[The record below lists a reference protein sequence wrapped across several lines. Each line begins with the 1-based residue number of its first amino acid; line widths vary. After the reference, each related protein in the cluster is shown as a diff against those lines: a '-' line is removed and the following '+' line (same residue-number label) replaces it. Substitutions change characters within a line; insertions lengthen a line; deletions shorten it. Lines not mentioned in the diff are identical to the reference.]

1 MKNSALFKKILIILF
16 STALLCLTASFTV
29 SFTGVKKVGAYD
41 GDIAFS
47 RYTPVS
53 AMEIYDFGENPPN
66 DVYRDETV
74 TAMITGTN
82 TIVLY
87 TETANFQTVSDSG
100 FNSLRLIKRL
110 GADYLIVQDYNVIKK
125 IKITGEHTI
134 SELRDTSDSTVT
146 SNYFDVSDKYLVT
159 ASGEV
164 IKIYDVDG
172 DSVTGKSVQIT
183 GIDGNSPVSVF
194 GENVFFVRKNAIS
207 GESTLCKFNLNSSVP
222 EEKMCSVTKAEKIA
236 CDGRFLYYIDNSV
249 LKCVPING
257 GSEKTLNSSSTPY
270 DLGKIVAPTGI
281 CFYNG
286 KLLISDKGIN
296 AVSEFSVTDDAL
308 TFTGFAIANG
318 KTAFNRIGASG
329 QITDLCGNRL
339 AVLDNKKLTV
349 INDFNGDLYSYDNF
363 SYTAP
368 IGGEL
373 FDGYVFDD
381 FALGLNTTML
391 VDKTKKSARLFNFTD
406 NSFGDEISFQE
417 TLGRITDVYYLD
429 GYYYVLQLVSGESSF
444 GVTVLRSA
452 ENQLE
457 FTPIIRDESAF
468 VVNKLPVLTV
478 DVFGNV
484 YVTNTSDGYVY
495 KYEIKDGAYGTGAK
509 LSFAPNV
516 AGKIKEMRADLG
528 GNLFALTDDSVLCF
542 ADNRL
547 FTLKSATLGLR
558 KFSSFAMSYE
568 TKKVFVTLEGEEG
581 VFETISLP
589 NMDISAFTVPDD
601 YRLTDSCARDISDLK
616 LYELADDSNAYSVSV
631 LDVSDVKK
639 FEYDG
644 FIKNKTLS
652 GALVGKFDLSS
663 VITDGS
669 DSVTRTETFCVIATV
684 SQKGEASV
692 FVVNERNLKLIEPDV
707 SESTDE
713 KVYCATGV
721 RLYYLP
727 FITKDE
733 TYACSNGNDLV
744 WLKKAVEFSPTHVID
759 FLGAEFYFGT
769 YFDGQND
776 YKGYVPVK
784 FVTPVLAEDYHR
796 EKYSFA
802 TVDGVTVYSDEEM
815 TVQLKFLAD
824 GTKIKLLSA
833 SDGISKIAFDDD
845 GTWVVGYILSEK
857 IRNAGKNTLR
867 NVLIII
873 AVTTSVCATSI
884 YLLSK
889 KKEYK
894 D

>member
-1 MKNSALFKKILIILF
+1 MKNSALIRKSLILLF
-16 STALLCLTASFTV
+16 TTALLCLSTAFV
-29 SFTGVKKVGAYD
+29 AYFTGVKKVCAHD
-41 GDIAFS
+41 GDIALS
-47 RYTPVS
+47 RYTPAS

-87 TETANFQTVSDSG
+87 TEATGFETVSDNG
-100 FNSLRLIKRL
+100 FNSLRLIKCL
-110 GADYLIVQDYNVIKK
+110 GTDYLIVQDYNVIKK

-172 DSVTGKSVQIT
+172 DSVTGKNVQIT

-194 GENVFFVRKNAIS
+194 GENVFFVRKNAGS

-236 CDGRFLYYIDNSV
+236 CDGRNLYFIDNSV
-249 LKCVPING
+249 LKCVPVDG
-257 GSEKTLNSSSTPY
+257 GEALTLKATKTPY
-270 DLGKIVAPTGI
+270 DLGKITAPTGI

-286 KLLISDKGIN
+286 KLLISDKGVN
-296 AVSEFSVTDDAL
+296 AVSEFSVASDAL
-308 TFTGFAIANG
+308 TFTGFAIAKG
-318 KTAFNRIGASG
+318 KTAFNRTGANCRKA
-329 QITDLCGNRL
+329 DLCGNRL
-339 AVLDNKKLTV
+339 AVLDEKKLTV

-363 SYTAP
+363 SCTAP
-368 IGGEL
+368 IGGEQ
-373 FDGYVFDD
+373 FDNYIFDN
-381 FALGLNTTML
+381 FALGSDSAIL
-391 VDKTKKSARLFNFTD
+391 VHSTNKTARLLSLTD
-406 NSFGDEISFQE
+406 GSVGDEVSFSG
-417 TLGRITDVYYLD
+417 TLGKITDVCYLD

-444 GVTVLRSA
+444 GITVLRSA
-452 ENQLE
+452 ENQLD

-468 VVNKLPVLTV
+468 VVNKLPVIAV

-495 KYEIKDGAYGTGAK
+495 KYEIKEGVYGTGAK

-516 AGKIKEMRADLG
+516 AGKIKAMHADLG

-547 FTLKSATLGLR
+547 FTLKSSSTSER

-568 TKKVFVTLEGEEG
+568 TKKIFVTAEGEEG
-581 VFETISLP
+581 IFETVSLP
-589 NMDISAFTVPDD
+589 NMDITAFTVPDD
-601 YRLTDSCARDISDLK
+601 YRLTDSNARDISDLR
-616 LYELADDSNAYSVSV
+616 LYELAPDSNAYSVTV
-631 LDVSDVKK
+631 LDVSGVKK

-652 GALVGKFDLSS
+652 GALVGKFDLS
-663 VITDGS
+663 TDFS
-669 DSVTRTETFCVIATV
+669 DGTNSITRTETFCVFATV
-684 SQKGEASV
+684 SEKGEASV
-692 FVVNERNLKLIEPDV
+692 FVVNEKNLKPVSPDV
-707 SESTDE
+707 SETAVE

-733 TYACSNGNDLV
+733 TYACVNGNDLIR
-744 WLKKAVEFSPTHVID
+744 LKKASEFSPTHVIKY
-759 FLGAEFYFGT
+759 LGSEFYFGT
-769 YFDGQND
+769 YSDGQTE

-802 TVDGVTVYSDEEM
+802 TVDGVAVYSDEEM
-815 TVQLKFLAD
+815 TIEIKFLAD
-824 GTKIKLLSA
+824 GTKIKLLS
-833 SDGISKIAFDDD
+833 SIDGVSKIAFDDD
-845 GTWVVGYILSEK
+845 GSWVIGYVDSEK

-867 NVLIII
+867 NVLIIL